1 MSLNSPSTTA
11 VPFQSGA
18 GLETGKEGK
27 EKKEMKVVIK
37 SGTSF
42 SKAAQL
48 FYFLIPYL
56 AKIFSLLLSRDHLND
71 SHTHTH
77 TSKFTLNK

>member
-27 EKKEMKVVIK
+27 EKKEMEGSHKIRNIFQQ
-37 SGTSF
+37 SCSAFLF
-42 SKAAQL
+42 SNT
-48 FYFLIPYL
+48 
-56 AKIFSLLLSRDHLND
+56 LLSKNFL
-71 SHTHTH
+71 T
-77 TSKFTLNK
+77 FII